1 MALPL
6 QNQGTKVGERDAGL
20 TTRNYGGVG
29 VSDPLRLSMRGRTA
43 QRCIGPIVG
52 LLRLSCRQLHPL
64 AVAIGHL
71 QRSDLANRR
80 QVLPSADRMAESG
93 LATTDRYMAFR
104 KPSTMTKVLDE
115 VLAANGA
122 YAAEF
127 GYKGSLP
134 LPPARRKRSRF

>member
-1 MALPL
+1 MATAKGWLRPAPPFCAPPWPL
-6 QNQGTKVGERDAGL
+6 FSAKAGPTNTIPDTARANGGT
-20 TTRNYGGVG
+20 
-29 VSDPLRLSMRGRTA
+29 GR
-43 QRCIGPIVG
+43 
-52 LLRLSCRQLHPL
+52 SHP
-64 AVAIGHL
+64 VAIGHL